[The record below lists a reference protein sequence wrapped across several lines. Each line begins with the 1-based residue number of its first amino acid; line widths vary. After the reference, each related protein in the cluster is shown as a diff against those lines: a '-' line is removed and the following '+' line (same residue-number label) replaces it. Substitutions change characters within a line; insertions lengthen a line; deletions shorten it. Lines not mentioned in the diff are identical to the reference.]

1 LFIMHFWKKCVLK
14 NNESFAKFIFIM
26 SALEEDDLDRYN
38 SNPIIN
44 TQTTIGGFNRSFIGK
59 F

>member
-1 LFIMHFWKKCVLK
+1 
-14 NNESFAKFIFIM
+14 M